1 MVSWIKKLFGS
12 KKTERE
18 SYISEQEVVAEPWAV
33 FEVIGFEV
41 DGRIKVSFNWN
52 SAFISKIHELGFQA
66 ETEEDSVQLFFYA
79 SQMKPTE
86 LAGGDNGVGTD
97 SHPQLSGQ
105 QNLLRT

>member
-1 MVSWIKKLFGS
+1 MVSWIKKLFGF

-18 SYISEQEVVAEPWAV
+18 SYISEQEGIVEPWAV
-33 FEVIGFEV
+33 FEVVGFED

-52 SAFISKIHELGFQA
+52 PTFIKKIHELGFQA

-86 LAGGDNGVGTD
+86 LSGGDSGVGTD
-97 SHPQLSGQ
+97 AHPQLSGQ